1 MRGSTMRESV
11 TDVRIILECL
21 QEAYQME
28 GDMVRS
34 GKNIHATMIYPF
46 VRMLQE
52 KCRDLKRNRYIR
64 HFGKNMRFQGQTGCL
79 WRGLQRF

>member
-1 MRGSTMRESV
+1 MRESV

-34 GKNIHATMIYPF
+34 RENIHDYDISICPYAA
-46 VRMLQE
+46 
-52 KCRDLKRNRYIR
+52 
-64 HFGKNMRFQGQTGCL
+64 GKV
-79 WRGLQRF
+79 

>member
-34 GKNIHATMIYPF
+34 GKNIHAASPVDQDMYYQFET
-46 VRMLQE
+46 RTWSAH
-52 KCRDLKRNRYIR
+52 NRYFPIPQSER
-64 HFGKNMRFQGQTGCL
+64 NVNNDYLSCL
-79 WRGLQRF
+79 

>member
-34 GKNIHATMIYPF
+34 GKNIHATMIIHLS
-46 VRMLQE
+46 VC
-52 KCRDLKRNRYIR
+52 CRKSVGI
-64 HFGKNMRFQGQTGCL
+64 
-79 WRGLQRF
+79 